1 MILAQLGNAN
11 CDIVPSIGH
20 VDLVKA
26 NISGEAALFDEISG
40 GERHAGDIERL
51 GEVGQHEVGVG
62 HADVRCK
69 SN

>member
-1 MILAQLGNAN
+1 M
-11 CDIVPSIGH
+11 
-20 VDLVKA
+20 VKA